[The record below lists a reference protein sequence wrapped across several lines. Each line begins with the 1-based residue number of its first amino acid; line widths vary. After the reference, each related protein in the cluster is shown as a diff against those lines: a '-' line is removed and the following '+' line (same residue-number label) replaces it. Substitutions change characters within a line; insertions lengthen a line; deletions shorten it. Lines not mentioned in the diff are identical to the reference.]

1 MRLSTFLLPMLCGFL
16 CIAYPL
22 DAQDSRVSF
31 IVAGRLTQPDG
42 SAAVRSVVRIT
53 GQSGLDRQAFTDDM
67 GRFEI
72 ANLPRGRYYLSAV
85 NPAATDQFTDPVE
98 LDLSRALSNR
108 VSVNIFLRNNV
119 ITTSPKKEKP
129 VVISVAEA
137 REDVPKPARK
147 AFEKALKLRG
157 TKRYEQSLESFNRSI
172 ELFPSFFQ
180 ALAERGH
187 LLIAMGRAPEAAGD
201 FTRALELNSR
211 YGPALRG
218 SGICK
223 VQQGKYAEAVEDLKL
238 AADVE
243 PGNAV
248 VYLFM
253 GTSYAALDRR
263 EPARAALEKAL
274 SLDPSAAARAHVH
287 LANLY
292 LKENLLEQA
301 AGEIQAYLK
310 AVPDAPDAERLRTIE
325 AQLRAR
331 HQTKRI
337 SR

>member
-1 MRLSTFLLPMLCGFL
+1 MRLSTRLLLCCLL

-22 DAQDSRVSF
+22 DAQDTRVSF
-31 IVAGRLTQPDG
+31 IVAGRVTQPDG
-42 SAAVRSVVRIT
+42 SAAARSVVRIT
-53 GQSGLDRQAFTDDM
+53 GQSGLDRQVFTDDM

-72 ANLPRGRYYLSAV
+72 ANLPRGRYHLSAV

-119 ITTSPKKEKP
+119 IATSPKEEKP
-129 VVISVAEA
+129 GVISVAEA
-137 REDVPKPARK
+137 TQDVPKPARK
-147 AFEKALKLRG
+147 AFERALKLRG
-157 TKRYEQSLESFNRSI
+157 AKQYEQSLESFNRSI
-172 ELFPSFFQ
+172 ELFPPFFQ
-180 ALAERGH
+180 AFAERGH
-187 LLIAMGRAPEAAGD
+187 LLIAMGRAPDAAAD
-201 FTRALELNSR
+201 FARALELNSR

-223 VQQGKYAEAVEDLKL
+223 FQQGKYAEAVQDLAR
-238 AADVE
+238 AADAE
-243 PGNAV
+243 PGNAT

-253 GTSYAALDRR
+253 GTSYVALDRR

-274 SLDPSAAARAHVH
+274 SLDPSAAVRAHVH

-292 LKENLLEQA
+292 LKENRLQEA
-301 AGEIQAYLK
+301 AGELQAYLK
-310 AVPDAPDAERLRTIE
+310 IVPDAPDAEKLRAIE

-331 HQTKRI
+331 LQKP
-337 SR
+337 